1 MIVRELITRLGFSND
16 FKEADRYERK
26 IKKLRDDA
34 DKAAS
39 KAAREDA
46 MQVARVARAEAAVAR
61 LRGNQF
67 RAIQDVEKREH
78 ALESQRARSRER
90 AEAHQRRMERDTQRT
105 AQQQQRF
112 EAQQNSLRRR
122 EADAQSARANAQHRA
137 EMRNAQQL
145 GERYRAEGRR
155 KARDLETINNL
166 QDAGRRRAVRG
177 VQVQQHA
184 EARLSMQQQN
194 NARRVMAHEERMAAF
209 RARQSH
215 MRRAEALR
223 ERNLRNVEPGRGRTV
238 SGGLIG
244 AAVGVGAGALGLSDA
259 AHRIDEM
266 IAVNTRMNMVFDPD
280 RELSR
285 NAQLQR
291 MAMNTGI
298 DKTVLGDLAYKTMRA
313 APSIGIKD
321 MSQERVMRI
330 VESLG
335 TDAAMS
341 GSPREATNAAL
352 IQLFQGIESDR
363 LGGQELNSVREQLP
377 TVARTLMEQLGFKN
391 MGELRAK
398 AAEKGVGKGLTGKM
412 VLEALEKAYPKA
424 QENQKNIPMTFGRTL
439 GQLSNMWNFFLL
451 DMEKSAKLTG
461 TFNRVLL
468 QFAETVDKGIRQFI
482 TAIGGW
488 DRATNLIIATV
499 TGALIPLL
507 LKLAL
512 TFASWVGPLML
523 LAAPLALIFDS
534 MLEFARKY
542 PDEWKAATDKIRDAL
557 GNLVEAVM
565 YAFGLR
571 LRKFDPNRSQSFGAV
586 DLENRGNGIV
596 AYKGKEYKQD
606 DASLS
611 SAIFKDNPA
620 LAAAAEKNG
629 GRVRIMQDGKLL
641 AELQRMPGGEDKG
654 GSAWPDVLSSIATN
668 MQKVADW
675 MNNDGKRLVDK
686 FEILADR
693 LIAIMNKL
701 YSDAPISANP
711 DTSQGWRDFKDGRP
725 GDALWSWGKGLL
737 RDGTD
742 YFTSQ
747 TNGVEKPGNQPL
759 YNPTAALTGMDA
771 SDFEPSAGRGSTTV
785 EKVEVIN
792 NFPETP
798 SSPEQ
803 FASMV
808 ESGSAKVG
816 RAISRGLNF
825 TQTENTGRPTK

>member
-34 DKAAS
+34 DKAAN

-67 RAIQDVEKREH
+67 KAIQEVEKREH
-78 ALESQRARSRER
+78 ALEAQRTRSRER
-90 AEAHQRRMERDTQRT
+90 AEAHARRMERDTLR
-105 AQQQQRF
+105 ASQQQQRF

-122 EADAQSARANAQHRA
+122 EADAHTARANAQHRA
-137 EMRNAQQL
+137 EMRNAQLL
-145 GERYRAEGRR
+145 GERYRAESRR
-155 KARDLETINNL
+155 KLRDAATVQNLEE
-166 QDAGRRRAVRG
+166 AGRRRALRG

-184 EARLSMQQQN
+184 ETRLSMQQQN

-223 ERNLRNVEPGRGRTV
+223 ERNLRNVGAGPGMT
-238 SGGLIG
+238 GGLIG
-244 AAVGVGAGALGLSDA
+244 AAVGAGVGALGLSDA

-266 IAVNTRMNMVFDPD
+266 VAVNTRLNMVFDPS

-285 NAQLQR
+285 NAQLQT

-298 DKTVLGDLAYKTMRA
+298 DKTVLGDLAYKTMRS
-313 APSIGIKD
+313 APSIGIKNMD
-321 MSQERVMRI
+321 QERALRI
-330 VESLG
+330 VEAIG

-377 TVARTLMEQLGFKN
+377 TLARTLMEQLGFKN

-412 VLEALEKAYPKA
+412 VLEALEKAYPNA
-424 QENQKNIPMTFGRTL
+424 QENQKHIPMTFGRTM

-468 QFAETVDKGIRQFI
+468 DFAQTVDKGIRQFI

-488 DRATNLIIATV
+488 DRATNLIISTL

-507 LKLAL
+507 LRLAF
-512 TFASWVGPLML
+512 TFAAWVGPLLL

-542 PDEWKAATDKIRDAL
+542 PDEWKAATDKIRDAM
-557 GNLVEAVM
+557 GNLVESIM

-571 LRKFDPNRSQSFGAV
+571 LRKFDPSRSQGFGSV
-586 DLENRGNGIV
+586 DLENRGNGVV

-606 DASLS
+606 DAALA

-620 LAAAAEKNG
+620 LAAAADKNG
-629 GRVRIMQDGKLL
+629 GRVRLMQDGKLL
-641 AELQRMPGGEDKG
+641 TELQRMPGGDDKG
-654 GSAWPDVLSSIATN
+654 GSAWPDVLNAIATN
-668 MQKVADW
+668 MQKAADW
-675 MNNDGKRLVDK
+675 MNSDGKRLVDK
-686 FEILADR
+686 FELLADR
-693 LIAIMNKL
+693 LIAIMQKL
-701 YSDAPISANP
+701 YSDAPVSANA
-711 DTSQGWRDFKDGRP
+711 DTNRAWQDFKDGRP
-725 GDALWSWGKGLL
+725 GDSLISLGKGLL
-737 RDGTD
+737 RDSTD
-742 YFTSQ
+742 FFTSR
-747 TNGVEKPGNQPL
+747 TDGAGEPGKQPL
-759 YNPTAALTGMDA
+759 YNPAAALTGMDA
-771 SDFEPSAGRGSTTV
+771 SDFDPSGGRGGRTTV

-798 SSPEQ
+798 KSPEQ

-825 TQTENTGRPTK
+825 TATENTGRPTK

>member
-26 IKKLRDDA
+26 LKKLREDA
-34 DKAAS
+34 DKAAG

-67 RAIQDVEKREH
+67 KAIQDVERREH
-78 ALESQRARSRER
+78 ALEAQRARSRER
-90 AEAHQRRMERDTQRT
+90 AEVHARRMARDTQRSQ
-105 AQQQQRF
+105 QQQQRF

-122 EADAQSARANAQHRA
+122 EADAQAARANAQHRA
-137 EMRNAQQL
+137 EMRNAQLL
-145 GERYRAEGRR
+145 GERYRAESRR
-155 KARDLETINNL
+155 KARDIETINNL
-166 QDAGRRRAVRG
+166 QEAGRRRAVRG

-223 ERNLRNVEPGRGRTV
+223 ERNLRNVGSGPGVT
-238 SGGLIG
+238 GGLIG

-285 NAQLQR
+285 NAELQR

-424 QENQKNIPMTFGRTL
+424 QENQKHIPMTFGRTM

-488 DRATNLIIATV
+488 DRATNLIIATLS
-499 TGALIPLL
+499 GALIPLL

-512 TFASWVGPLML
+512 TFVSWVGPLML

-542 PDEWKAATDKIRDAL
+542 PDEWKAATDKIRDAM
-557 GNLVEAVM
+557 GNLVESIM

-571 LRKFDPNRSQSFGAV
+571 LRKFDPNRSQSFGSV
-586 DLENRGNGIV
+586 DLENRGNGVV

-606 DASLS
+606 DAALS
-611 SAIFKDNPA
+611 AAIFKDNPA

-641 AELQRMPGGEDKG
+641 TELQRMPGGEDKG
-654 GSAWPDVLSSIATN
+654 GSAWPDVLNAIATN
-668 MQKVADW
+668 MQKAADW
-675 MNNDGKRLVDK
+675 MNSDGKRLVDK

-693 LIAIMNKL
+693 LIAIMQKL
-701 YSDAPISANP
+701 YSDSPVSANA
-711 DTSQGWRDFKDGRP
+711 DTNRAWQQFKDGSP
-725 GDALWSWGKGLL
+725 FEAAWSWGKGML
-737 RDGTD
+737 RDSTD

-747 TNGVEKPGNQPL
+747 TNGADQAGKQPL
-759 YNPTAALTGMDA
+759 YNPAAALTGMDA
-771 SDFEPSAGRGSTTV
+771 SDFDPNGGRGGNTTV

-792 NFPETP
+792 HFPETP
-798 SSPEQ
+798 KSPEQ

-825 TQTENTGRPTK
+825 TATENTGRPTK

>member
-34 DKAAS
+34 DKAAN

-67 RAIQDVEKREH
+67 KAIQEVEKREH
-78 ALESQRARSRER
+78 ALEAQRTRSRER
-90 AEAHQRRMERDTQRT
+90 AEAHARRMERDTLR
-105 AQQQQRF
+105 ASQQQQRF

-122 EADAQSARANAQHRA
+122 EADAHTARANAQHRA
-137 EMRNAQQL
+137 EMRNAQLL
-145 GERYRAEGRR
+145 GERYRAESRR
-155 KARDLETINNL
+155 KLRDAATVQNLEE
-166 QDAGRRRAVRG
+166 AGRRRALRG

-184 EARLSMQQQN
+184 ETRLSMQQQN

-223 ERNLRNVEPGRGRTV
+223 ERNLRNVGAGPGMT
-238 SGGLIG
+238 GGLIG
-244 AAVGVGAGALGLSDA
+244 AAVGAGVGALGLSDA

-266 IAVNTRMNMVFDPD
+266 VAVNTRLNMVFDPS

-285 NAQLQR
+285 NAQLQT

-298 DKTVLGDLAYKTMRA
+298 DKTVLGDLAYKTMRS
-313 APSIGIKD
+313 APSIGIKNMD
-321 MSQERVMRI
+321 QERALRI
-330 VESLG
+330 VEAIG

-377 TVARTLMEQLGFKN
+377 TLARTLMEQLGFKN

-412 VLEALEKAYPKA
+412 VLEALEKAYPNA
-424 QENQKNIPMTFGRTL
+424 QENQKHIPMTFGRTI

-461 TFNRVLL
+461 TFNRVILD
-468 QFAETVDKGIRQFI
+468 FAQTVDKGIRQFI

-488 DRATNLIIATV
+488 DRATNLIISTL

-507 LKLAL
+507 LRLAF
-512 TFASWVGPLML
+512 TFAAWVGPLLL

-542 PDEWKAATDKIRDAL
+542 PDEWKAATDKIRDAM
-557 GNLVEAVM
+557 GNLVESIM

-571 LRKFDPNRSQSFGAV
+571 LRKFDPSRSQGFGSV
-586 DLENRGNGIV
+586 DLENRGNGVV

-606 DASLS
+606 DAALA

-620 LAAAAEKNG
+620 LAAAADKNG
-629 GRVRIMQDGKLL
+629 GRVRLMQDGKLL
-641 AELQRMPGGEDKG
+641 TELQRMPGGDDKG
-654 GSAWPDVLSSIATN
+654 GSAWPDVLNAIATN
-668 MQKVADW
+668 MQKAADW
-675 MNNDGKRLVDK
+675 MNSDGKRLVDK

-693 LIAIMNKL
+693 LIAIMQKL
-701 YSDAPISANP
+701 YSDAPVSSNA
-711 DTSQGWRDFKDGRP
+711 DTNKAWTQFKDGSP
-725 GDALWSWGKGLL
+725 FEAAWSLGKGML
-737 RDGTD
+737 RDSTD
-742 YFTSQ
+742 FFVSQ
-747 TNGVEKPGNQPL
+747 TNGADQGGKQPL
-759 YNPTAALTGMDA
+759 YNPAAALTGMDA
-771 SDFEPSAGRGSTTV
+771 SDFDPSGGRGGRTTV

-792 NFPETP
+792 HFPETP
-798 SSPEQ
+798 KSPEQ

-825 TQTENTGRPTK
+825 TATENTGRPTK

>member
-34 DKAAS
+34 DKAAN

-67 RAIQDVEKREH
+67 KAIQEVEKREH
-78 ALESQRARSRER
+78 ALEAQRARSRER
-90 AEAHQRRMERDTQRT
+90 AEAHARRMERDNLR
-105 AQQQQRF
+105 ASQQQQRF

-122 EADAQSARANAQHRA
+122 EADAHTARANAQHRA
-137 EMRNAQQL
+137 EMRNAQLL
-145 GERYRAEGRR
+145 GERYRAESRR
-155 KARDLETINNL
+155 KLRDAATVQNLEE
-166 QDAGRRRAVRG
+166 AGRRRALRG

-184 EARLSMQQQN
+184 ETRLSMQQQN

-223 ERNLRNVEPGRGRTV
+223 ERNLRNVGAGPGMT
-238 SGGLIG
+238 GGLIG
-244 AAVGVGAGALGLSDA
+244 AAVGAGVGALGLSDA

-266 IAVNTRMNMVFDPD
+266 VAVNTRLNMVFDPS

-285 NAQLQR
+285 NAQLQT

-298 DKTVLGDLAYKTMRA
+298 DKTVLGDLAYKTMRS
-313 APSIGIKD
+313 APSIGIKNMD
-321 MSQERVMRI
+321 QERALRI
-330 VESLG
+330 VEAIG

-377 TVARTLMEQLGFKN
+377 TLARTLMEQLGFKN

-412 VLEALEKAYPKA
+412 VLEALEKAYPNA
-424 QENQKNIPMTFGRTL
+424 QENQKHIPMTFGRTM

-461 TFNRVLL
+461 TFNRVILD
-468 QFAETVDKGIRQFI
+468 FAQTVDKGIRQFI

-488 DRATNLIIATV
+488 DRATNLIISTL

-507 LKLAL
+507 LRLAF
-512 TFASWVGPLML
+512 TFAAWVGPLLL

-542 PDEWKAATDKIRDAL
+542 PDEWKAATDKIRDAM
-557 GNLVEAVM
+557 GNLVESIM

-571 LRKFDPNRSQSFGAV
+571 LRKFDPSRSQGFGSV
-586 DLENRGNGIV
+586 DLENRGNGVV

-606 DASLS
+606 DAALA

-620 LAAAAEKNG
+620 LAAAADKNG
-629 GRVRIMQDGKLL
+629 GRVRLMQDGKLL
-641 AELQRMPGGEDKG
+641 TELQRMPGGDDKG
-654 GSAWPDVLSSIATN
+654 GSAWPDVLNAIAAN
-668 MQKVADW
+668 MQKAADW
-675 MNNDGKRLVDK
+675 MNSDGKRLVDK

-693 LIAIMNKL
+693 LIAIMQKL
-701 YSDAPISANP
+701 YSDAPVSSNA
-711 DTSQGWRDFKDGRP
+711 DTNKAWQDFKDGRP
-725 GDALWSWGKGLL
+725 GDSLLSLGKGLI

-742 YFTSQ
+742 FFTSQ
-747 TNGVEKPGNQPL
+747 TNGAGEPGKQPL
-759 YNPTAALTGMDA
+759 YNPAAALTGMDA
-771 SDFEPSAGRGSTTV
+771 SDFDPSGGRGGRTTV

-798 SSPEQ
+798 KSPEQ

-825 TQTENTGRPTK
+825 TATENTGRPTK